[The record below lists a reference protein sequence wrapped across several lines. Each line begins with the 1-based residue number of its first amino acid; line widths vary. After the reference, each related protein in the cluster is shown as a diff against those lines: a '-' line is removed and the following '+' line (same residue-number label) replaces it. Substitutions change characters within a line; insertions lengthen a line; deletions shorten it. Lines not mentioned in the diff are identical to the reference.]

1 MSPGSSVNKA
11 KSSLNNNEGILSSK
25 IMKNKSY
32 EMNLKGEPT
41 KILIVDDSPFNLLV
55 LKKVIELFHIKNTE

>member
-1 MSPGSSVNKA
+1 
-11 KSSLNNNEGILSSK
+11 
-25 IMKNKSY
+25 
-32 EMNLKGEPT
+32 MNLKGLPT

>member
-1 MSPGSSVNKA
+1 MMKA
-11 KSSLNNNEGILSSK
+11 KSSLNNEGIMSSK
-25 IMKNKSY
+25 IMKKKSY
-32 EMNLKGEPT
+32 EMNLKGEST